1 MKNIL
6 FASLLFTGL
15 MALAPAAQADHD
27 RGHGRSHRYSDGYG
41 YGHHGYSGYGRGYGR
56 SDCRPDFY
64 PRYRCEERPVY
75 YCPPTYYGYS
85 APRPV
90 YRSRGLDGCSP
101 YRRSSG
107 SRFSVFFGF

>member
-27 RGHGRSHRYSDGYG
+27 RGHDRGRRYSDG

-75 YCPPTYYGYS
+75 YCPPTYDGYS
-85 APRPV
+85 VPRPV
-90 YRSRGLDGCSP
+90 YRSRGWDGCSP